1 MTRTTPTP
9 APGTIPARLA
19 VAALQ
24 LPQPIGPQTRATH
37 ARSLRHEIRSP
48 GSILSG
54 ALASLVIAGC
64 LYSGAELVLELLGQQ
79 PLITA
84 PSDVLRRV
92 SEVNEGAPAIL
103 FAAGLV
109 AVVGTLLVGTVLV
122 VLALRPP
129 RNRSRHLGSE
139 RAAADAPR
147 AMEMDVDLAV
157 SPDTHEARSALTADV
172 VANRFTAAKAIAQAI
187 AYDSLRPALEP
198 TIVIGR
204 TGRAFDLEPAPADPR
219 AAPQPI

>member
-24 LPQPIGPQTRATH
+24 LPQPIGPQTRSTH
-37 ARSLRHEIRSP
+37 PRSLRHEVRSS

-54 ALASLVIAGC
+54 ALATLVIAGC
-64 LYSGAELVLELLGQQ
+64 LYSGAELVLELLGQR

-92 SEVNEGAPAIL
+92 SQVNEGAPAIL

-109 AVVGTLLVGTVLV
+109 AVIGTVLVGAVLV
-122 VLALRPP
+122 VLALPTGR
-129 RNRSRHLGSE
+129 RSRHHGSE
-139 RAAADAPR
+139 RATVAAPGALEVDADPT
-147 AMEMDVDLAV
+147 DC
-157 SPDTHEARSALTADV
+157 PDTHEERFTPKAEI